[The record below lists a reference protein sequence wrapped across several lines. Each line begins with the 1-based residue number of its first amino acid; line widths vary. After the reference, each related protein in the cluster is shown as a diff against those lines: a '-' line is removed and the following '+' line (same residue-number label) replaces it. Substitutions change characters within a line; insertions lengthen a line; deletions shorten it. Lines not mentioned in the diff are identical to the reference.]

1 MSCIN
6 SLSQADIGLSQ
17 KVMRNAKTFYHN
29 STIGAPP
36 GLVLHLSNYPLEHQ
50 EGKVRSMFAFLSFFK
65 LLEAPYQYATSTYSS

>member
-50 EGKVRSMFAFLSFFK
+50 EGEVRSMFAFYLFIFFPQN
-65 LLEAPYQYATSTYSS
+65 A

>member
-50 EGKVRSMFAFLSFFK
+50 EGKVRFLFFFFYTK
-65 LLEAPYQYATSTYSS
+65 PDQIGPERSATCS